1 MKRDKIYFII
11 IAVLIVSNLVF
22 LKKKKTTIYE
32 TGQVTWEYDSK
43 LFDKLGEILF
53 NNMQWQWIGEGDT
66 LRKNIL
72 LETEDFK
79 QLSLMEI
86 LNGKKIVFRFSER
99 QCPSCIDAQM
109 SLIKLHEKIFN
120 KDDIILLASPLI
132 KRNILI
138 KKNEFKIKH
147 PLYFIKEEG
156 LKIKIEK
163 LNMPYYFVTDKNY
176 VVDLVF
182 VPVKEIPL
190 ITKHYFVNLN
200 NRFFNNQ

>member
-138 KKNEFKIKH
+138 KKNEYKIKH
-147 PLYFIKEEG
+147 SLYFIEEEG

-190 ITKHYFVNLN
+190 ITKHYFANLN